1 MSPLEAI
8 LKIKAM
14 FAEAGVEVA
23 AAEPAVVDP
32 AAMPVEQ
39 SKEYQLKSGVT
50 VVIDKLEVGGKVD
63 IKAEDGS
70 LSPAPAGEHELADGS
85 IIVLDEAASIVEVK
99 MPEVKEEVEVEIEAK
114 DAEKKKEEEMYKEK
128 IAKMEEELAMMKK
141 KQAEMEA
148 AAAKFEAAIPQLTD
162 IVIGLMNTPSAEPT
176 EAPKDKFGK
185 HVESHTDKVSKFLE
199 LAKSI
204 KK

>member
-14 FAEAGVEVA
+14 FAEAGVEVPA
-23 AAEPAVVDP
+23 VEVAVEPAAEPVE
-32 AAMPVEQ
+32 AA
-39 SKEYQLKSGVT
+39 KEYQLKSGVT
-50 VVIDKLEVGGKVD
+50 VVIDKLEAGGKVD

-70 LSPAPAGEHELADGS
+70 LTPAPAGEHEMADGM
-85 IIVLDEAASIVEVK
+85 IIVVDENAIISEIKEAAA
-99 MPEVKEEVEVEIEAK
+99 PETEVEVEA
-114 DAEKKKEEEMYKEK
+114 KEEEKKEPSEAEMLKEK

-141 KQAEMEA
+141 KQTEMEA
-148 AAAKFEAAIPQLTD
+148 ANAKFQSAIPQLTD
-162 IVIGLMNTPSAEPT
+162 IVIGLMQTPSAEPT
-176 EAPKDKFGK
+176 EAPKNHFNK
-185 HVESHTDKVSKFLE
+185 HVESHTDKVSKFLA

>member
-1 MSPLEAI
+1 
-8 LKIKAM
+8 M

-23 AAEPAVVDP
+23 AAEPAVDP
-32 AAMPVEQ
+32 AAQPVEQ
-39 SKEYQLKSGVT
+39 AKEYQLKSGVIA
-50 VVIDKLEVGGKVD
+50 VIDKLEVGGKVEV
-63 IKAEDGS
+63 KAEDGS

-85 IIVLDEAASIVEVK
+85 IIVVDENAAIVEIK
-99 MPEVKEEVEVEIEAK
+99 DPAVEVVVDAKAEPATPSEA
-114 DAEKKKEEEMYKEK
+114 DLLKEK
-128 IAKMEEELAMMKK
+128 IAKMEEELSAMKK

-148 AAAKFEAAIPQLTD
+148 AAAKFESAIPQLTD
-162 IVIGLMNTPSAEPT
+162 IVIGLMNTPAAEPT

-185 HVESHTDKVSKFLE
+185 HVESHTEKVSKFLE